1 MERTTSIWISG
12 VGGQGTLLASELV
25 AMAALEHGLDAKKS
39 EVHGMAQR
47 GGSVVSQV
55 RLGKKVY
62 SPLIPEGD
70 ADVLLA
76 FEKVEALRYCHV
88 LAPGGSIIMNDQE
101 IPSSTTLAGIEQ
113 YPDRVPERLREVTER
128 LAIVPAEA
136 EARALGNVKVM
147 NVVLLGVLSRLLP
160 MPETVWETVIRARVP
175 AKFVD
180 LNLRAFRRGRE
191 LAAASKGFLVS

>member
-55 RLGKKVY
+55 RIGQKVY

-76 FEKVEALRYCHV
+76 FEKVEALRYAQV
-88 LAPGGSIIMNDQE
+88 IRPGGSIIMNDQE
-101 IPSSTTLAGIEQ
+101 IQSSTTLAGTDV
-113 YPDRVPERLREVTER
+113 YPDRIPERLRVVTKR
-128 LAIVPAEA
+128 LAIIPAEA
-136 EARALGNVKVM
+136 IAKELGNVKVM
-147 NVVLLGVLSRLLP
+147 NVVLLGVASALLP
-160 MPETVWETVIRARVP
+160 MPEAAWEKAIRARVP
-175 AKFVD
+175 AKFVE
-180 LNLRAFRRGRE
+180 LNLAAFARGRA
-191 LAAASKGFLVS
+191 LAAATEGLLGT